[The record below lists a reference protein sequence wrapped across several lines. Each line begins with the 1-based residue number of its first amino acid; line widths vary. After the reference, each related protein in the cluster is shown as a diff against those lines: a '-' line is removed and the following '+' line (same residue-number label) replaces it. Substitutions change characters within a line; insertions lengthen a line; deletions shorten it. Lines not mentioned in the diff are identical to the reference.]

1 MYLEDIFTVTANL
14 TGMPAISVPMGTV
27 EREGKELPIGIH
39 FTAPRGADEL
49 LFTVGGVVEEVTKL

>member
-27 EREGKELPIGIH
+27 VRDGKKLPVGIH
-39 FTAPRGADEL
+39 FTAPHQAEKT
-49 LFTVGGVVEEVTKL
+49 LFALGSAVENA

>member
-27 EREGKELPIGIH
+27 ERDGVMLPTGIH
-39 FTAPRGADEL
+39 FTAPHLGEDRLFKIGAAVTDETL
-49 LFTVGGVVEEVTKL
+49 Y